1 MRIIAVLL
9 LLASAREATSRKA
22 RIGSNWNSCWASRSE
37 PPARKST
44 PNGPGGGAFSFEP
57 DLNKKII
64 VRRNNA
70 SYDSGLKHDD
80 LMVIYTEGGTRAIYF
95 DGEGHVIRYNVS
107 APSVNR
113 VVFESDGTQP
123 GPKYRLSY
131 WLDGGS
137 LDGKFEIA
145 TSAER
150 IQDLHELDFEAKLT
164 AGAPGSREHFDDLA
178 FGQLGS
184 LPAS

>member
-1 MRIIAVLL
+1 MRIIAGLV
-9 LLASAREATSRKA
+9 LLASACTVRAQSADWKQLEFLL
-22 RIGSNWNSCWASRSE
+22 GSWTGAASE
-37 PPARKST
+37 KDT
-44 PNGPGGGAFSFEP
+44 PNGAGQGAFSFEP
-57 DLNKKII
+57 NLNKRII

-70 SYDSGLKHDD
+70 TYNSGASHDD

-95 DGEGHVIRYNVS
+95 DTEGHVIRYNVS

-137 LDGKFEIA
+137 LNGKFEIA
-145 TSAER
+145 ASANEFKTYMSWTSR
-150 IQDLHELDFEAKLT
+150 
-164 AGAPGSREHFDDLA
+164 RN
-178 FGQLGS
+178 
-184 LPAS
+184 